1 MVSTHDV
8 RLSLE
13 ISEVTNSECSKKEL
27 LWKFQKIARKLH
39 EIEVSFPWSFAS
51 NFVKHNFT
59 YFFKGKF
66 AGVKG

>member
-39 EIEVSFPWSFAS
+39 EIEVFFFLGAS
-51 NFVKHNFT
+51 RVIL
-59 YFFKGKF
+59 
-66 AGVKG
+66 